1 MRGYWRRR
9 SKISTAIRSNLSEGS
24 WWKWKKRRRVG
35 AEPLLMRL
43 KQWKWSQQYS
53 FPASLTY
60 METKAAW
67 KKEEENH
74 LDLPNVKKE
83 ITSLQAWRKTGR
95 DNWPE
100 AQTPGRSSP
109 FLWFGGIQHVFVTC
123 FGPCAVPRTGVTAV
137 NKSDK
142 NPCFCG
148 IDVLVLDSEMIT
160 EWRSVEMIPVTIQW
174 CDGGQ
179 VMLFWRGGDMW
190 CELRWLL
197 SWELLFLACGILV
210 P

>member
-24 WWKWKKRRRVG
+24 WWKWKKRRRGG

-53 FPASLTY
+53 FPTSLNY

-67 KKEEENH
+67 KKEEENQ

-83 ITSLQAWRKTGR
+83 MTSLQAWRKTGR
-95 DNWPE
+95 DDWPE
-100 AQTPGRSSP
+100 APTPGRASR

-123 FGPCAVPRTGVTAV
+123 SGPCAVPRSGATAV

-142 NPCFCG
+142 NPCFCAG
-148 IDVLVLDSEMIT
+148 VHFLVGKIDNKQINKESLLPVGCCCT
-160 EWRSVEMIPVTIQW
+160 EKVEPSH
-174 CDGGQ
+174 
-179 VMLFWRGGDMW
+179 
-190 CELRWLL
+190 LL
-197 SWELLFLACGILV
+197 TMNL
-210 P
+210 